1 MVADNYSSPFSV
13 HNILRG
19 PPIWEYLVIRIMFQI
34 QKYRQTVFVNNQFR
48 SVIQCAV
55 DFLSVELPPL
65 TYLRVV
71 HTDHMFV

>member
-1 MVADNYSSPFSV
+1 
-13 HNILRG
+13 
-19 PPIWEYLVIRIMFQI
+19 MFQI

-65 TYLRVV
+65 TYFRVV
-71 HTDHMFV
+71 HTVHMFV